1 MPRKFSAFSFLE
13 AIIVLAIIGILLM
26 ATIPLFSDAIS
37 SNGARTHTEQIFTA
51 LQLTR
56 MEALKRRE
64 NVRFCKSVDHKT
76 CGGSWHDGQII
87 ISKSNVVLRVFS
99 TLPASDKLTWQSS
112 FGKNDYLEFLPSGN
126 TNAQQGS
133 FYYCPKNPSKA
144 LAIIIKQT
152 GHMRVAN
159 KTAKGGAIPCDF

>member
-1 MPRKFSAFSFLE
+1 MLRNQAAFSFLE
-13 AIIVLAIIGILLM
+13 TIIVCAIIGILLM
-26 ATIPLFSDAIS
+26 TTIPLFSDVIS
-37 SNGARTHTEQIFTA
+37 SNSARAHTEQIFTA

-56 MEALKRRE
+56 FEALKRRE
-64 NVRFCKSVDHKT
+64 NVRFCKSLDHKN
-76 CGGSWHDGQII
+76 CGSTWHDGQII

-99 TLPASDKLTWQSS
+99 ALPASDKLTWQSS

-126 TNAQQGS
+126 TNSQQGS
-133 FYYCPKNPSKA
+133 FYYCPKNHSQA

-152 GHMRVAN
+152 GHIRIAN

>member
-1 MPRKFSAFSFLE
+1 MLRNQTAFIFLE
-13 AIIVLAIIGILLM
+13 TIIVFAIISILLM
-26 ATIPLFSDAIS
+26 TAIPLFSDVVS
-37 SNGARTHTEQIFTA
+37 ENSARAHTEQIFTA

-64 NVRFCKSVDHKT
+64 KVRFCKSIDHKT
-76 CGGSWHDGQII
+76 CGGAWHDGQII
-87 ISKSNVVLRVFS
+87 ISKNNIVLRVFS
-99 TLPASDKLTWQSS
+99 ALPASDKLTWQSS

-133 FYYCPKNPSKA
+133 FYYCPKNSSQA

-152 GHMRVAN
+152 GHMRIAN
-159 KTAKGGAIPCDF
+159 KTAKGGVIPCNF